1 MKKVIDWFKH
11 FWFIWFFLLLFYV
24 ILRVSG
30 YDFKIV
36 GREVERTEEQNT
48 LEQRRK
54 LLSDNP
60 ELVQMGFTLEVLG
73 DPAKF
78 TEAILKMQR
87 ENHGQINAD
96 ITDDE
101 IYNYIRT
108 ELGGETPSELRRKS
122 DKSVEIYV
130 DGQTIPIA
138 VVYKNTTDGKITIK

>member
-138 VVYKNTTDGKITIK
+138 VVYKITTDGKITIK